1 MTSNAIL
8 ISKPNVN
15 FDQFLAAASLA
26 TTRNLAEKTDQL
38 RGIGNDEKFVSCLA
52 ALAEPDAPVGLHHEL
67 LNHVTYSA
75 FIVCPIY
82 DVLQILSVAS
92 GMVFS
97 VGEARGNHAAM
108 VLTGTLEQ
116 WRTAIENGTSRRQ
129 PDGTRELYCRL
140 MERFE
145 SAGLGK
151 LWSHL
156 EKQWDTQEIFRL
168 TND

>member
-8 ISKPNVN
+8 ISKPSVN
-15 FDQFLAAASLA
+15 FDSFLAAANLA
-26 TTRNLAEKTDQL
+26 TGRNLAEKAD
-38 RGIGNDEKFVSCLA
+38 RNRAVGDDEKFVSCLA
-52 ALAEPDAPVGLHHEL
+52 TLAEPNAPIGLHHEL

-75 FIVCPIY
+75 FIVCLIY

-145 SAGLGK
+145 SAGLG
-151 LWSHL
+151 
-156 EKQWDTQEIFRL
+156 
-168 TND
+168 

>member
-1 MTSNAIL
+1 
-8 ISKPNVN
+8 
-15 FDQFLAAASLA
+15 
-26 TTRNLAEKTDQL
+26 
-38 RGIGNDEKFVSCLA
+38 
-52 ALAEPDAPVGLHHEL
+52 
-67 LNHVTYSA
+67 
-75 FIVCPIY
+75 
-82 DVLQILSVAS
+82 
-92 GMVFS
+92 MVFS
-97 VGEARGNHAAM
+97 VGEARGHHAAM

-116 WRTAIENGTSRRQ
+116 WRVAIENGTDRRQ